1 MVKVGKNSQN
11 GIFTSMFLSPMIFFE
26 NQDIFPW
33 TFNWAIL
40 KIGRA
45 LKSVKKN
52 LEQLSSLAW
61 KLARL
66 SNIKI
71 NSVILVVQYKIILW
85 IDQTRGQG
93 TAEMAALDSK
103 ATQKAFRSSAGP
115 SVLLLLWQMMSI
127 VLQDLTQKA
136 SWQIQSIVVH
146 CAQILFLDSAYCTLF
161 VHWYT
166 MIVHWSYTDCTLIV

>member
-1 MVKVGKNSQN
+1 MNFQLGN
-11 GIFTSMFLSPMIFFE
+11 FE
-26 NQDIFPW
+26 NW
-33 TFNWAIL
+33 KSS
-40 KIGRA
+40 KIGEEKPWAA
-45 LKSVKKN
+45 LG
-52 LEQLSSLAW
+52 LAW

-71 NSVILVVQYKIILW
+71 NSVILVVVQYKIILW

-146 CAQILFLDSAYCTLF
+146 CAQILFLDQLQ
-161 VHWYT
+161 V
-166 MIVHWSYTDCTLIV
+166 

>member
-1 MVKVGKNSQN
+1 MNFQLGN
-11 GIFTSMFLSPMIFFE
+11 FE
-26 NQDIFPW
+26 NW
-33 TFNWAIL
+33 KSS
-40 KIGRA
+40 KIGEEKPWAA
-45 LKSVKKN
+45 LVSRENWRVCPTSK
-52 LEQLSSLAW
+52 
-61 KLARL
+61 
-66 SNIKI
+66 
-71 NSVILVVQYKIILW
+71 SVILVVQYKIILW

-146 CAQILFLDSAYCTLF
+146 CAQILFLDQLQ
-161 VHWYT
+161 V
-166 MIVHWSYTDCTLIV
+166 